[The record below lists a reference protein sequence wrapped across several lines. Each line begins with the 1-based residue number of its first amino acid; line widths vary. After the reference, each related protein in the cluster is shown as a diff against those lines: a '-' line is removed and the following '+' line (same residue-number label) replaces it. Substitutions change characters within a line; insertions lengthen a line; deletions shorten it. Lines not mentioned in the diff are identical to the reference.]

1 MIHQGAVAA
10 WLTVVAIAFGC
21 GGSGAPAANS
31 ASTAPSTAQA
41 PTINEVVDIGEYG
54 LFLHCEGTGQPTVV
68 FENGLGASG
77 TDWAAVRIKLGPKL
91 RACSYDRAGV
101 GMSEPNPSGKT
112 SAAQAA
118 DDLAR
123 LLAAAKEKPPY
134 LLVGWSYGGIVARV
148 YRDQHPEQ
156 VAGLV
161 LVDSS
166 SEHQGGE
173 KGLMDGATA
182 LDWPA
187 TVKQASKTGGLG
199 GLPLVML
206 TADHHQGDSAKGYA
220 IWMGWQTELAALSTN
235 SLHVVATKSDH
246 PILFQQPDI
255 VVQAINDVAASID
268 SGQPIEACGERY
280 AGVAGRCLS

>member
-1 MIHQGAVAA
+1 MIHRWAVAA
-10 WLTVVAIAFGC
+10 WLTVVAMALGC

-31 ASTAPSTAQA
+31 ATTAPSTAKA
-41 PTINEVVDIGEYG
+41 ATINEVVDIGKYG

-77 TDWAAVRIKLGPKL
+77 TDWAAVRIKLGPNH

-101 GMSEPNPSGKT
+101 GMSEPNPSGKS

-123 LLAAAKEKPPY
+123 LLATAKEKPPY
-134 LLVGWSYGGIVARV
+134 LLVGWSYGGIVTRV
-148 YRDQHPEQ
+148 YRDQHPER

-166 SEHQGGE
+166 SEHQGGGA
-173 KGLMDGATA
+173 GLMDGVTA
-182 LDWPA
+182 VDWPA
-187 TVKQASKTGGLG
+187 TMKQASKTGGLG
-199 GLPLVML
+199 ELPLVVL

-220 IWMGWQTELAALSTN
+220 LWMGWQTELAALSHN

-280 AGVAGRCLS
+280 AGLAGRCLS